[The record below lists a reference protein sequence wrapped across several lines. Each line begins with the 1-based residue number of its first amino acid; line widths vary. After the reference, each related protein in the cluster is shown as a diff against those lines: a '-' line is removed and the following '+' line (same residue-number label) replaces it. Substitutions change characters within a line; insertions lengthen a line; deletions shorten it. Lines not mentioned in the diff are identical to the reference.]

1 MHSILKKNLF
11 SIASNTTIILFTQN
25 IAINSFNLKNE
36 RSVFFSTA
44 DNLNLFTIQIV
55 SPQKSLANIRLNT
68 AEFFSR
74 KIKKVRS
81 RQHIED
87 LIFAFCFKIR
97 ASRQKRKGLVSYNS
111 TYFSLAKSWD
121 TKRISARI
129 MKAEFSGSI
138 ADCGMSLQIKSS
150 ANSRQLLQINYCLIA

>member
-1 MHSILKKNLF
+1 MLQFPLSIFTRHLNWNIKDRFWQFFVLSNIKMHSILKKNLF

-97 ASRQKRKGLVSYNS
+97 ASR
-111 TYFSLAKSWD
+111 
-121 TKRISARI
+121 
-129 MKAEFSGSI
+129 
-138 ADCGMSLQIKSS
+138 
-150 ANSRQLLQINYCLIA
+150 

>member
-36 RSVFFSTA
+36 RSVFFSTT
-44 DNLNLFTIQIV
+44 DNLNLFIIQIV

-74 KIKKVRS
+74 KIKKVR
-81 RQHIED
+81 RD
-87 LIFAFCFKIR
+87 
-97 ASRQKRKGLVSYNS
+97 S
-111 TYFSLAKSWD
+111 TS
-121 TKRISARI
+121 RISFLPSVL
-129 MKAEFSGSI
+129 KYEQ
-138 ADCGMSLQIKSS
+138 ADRKEKDLF
-150 ANSRQLLQINYCLIA
+150 LITRHILV

>member
-1 MHSILKKNLF
+1 MFTRHLNWNINDRFWQIFVLSNIKMHSILKKNLF

-36 RSVFFSTA
+36 RSVFFSST

-55 SPQKSLANIRLNT
+55 SPQKSLANIKLNT

-87 LIFAFCFKIR
+87 LIFALSFKIR
-97 ASRQKRKGLVSYNS
+97 ARR
-111 TYFSLAKSWD
+111 
-121 TKRISARI
+121 
-129 MKAEFSGSI
+129 
-138 ADCGMSLQIKSS
+138 
-150 ANSRQLLQINYCLIA
+150 

>member
-1 MHSILKKNLF
+1 MLRFPLSIFTRHLNWNIKDRFWQIFVLSNIKMHSILKKNLF

-44 DNLNLFTIQIV
+44 DNLNLFVIQIV

-97 ASRQKRKGLVSYNS
+97 ASR
-111 TYFSLAKSWD
+111 
-121 TKRISARI
+121 
-129 MKAEFSGSI
+129 
-138 ADCGMSLQIKSS
+138 
-150 ANSRQLLQINYCLIA
+150 

>member
-87 LIFAFCFKIR
+87 LIFLPSVLKYEQAD
-97 ASRQKRKGLVSYNS
+97 RKEKDLFLITRHILV
-111 TYFSLAKSWD
+111 
-121 TKRISARI
+121 
-129 MKAEFSGSI
+129 
-138 ADCGMSLQIKSS
+138 
-150 ANSRQLLQINYCLIA
+150 